1 MRGTRAA
8 SVSRL
13 DIDLYVILDRTASL
27 GRDLRDILEGVIR
40 GGGRIVQFREKEWP
54 SRQCLPLLEDLR
66 RRAKSAGVS
75 FVVNDRL
82 DLALAVEADGFHTGQ
97 DDLPAPLARRL
108 IPPSMFLGVSTH
120 SLEQAR
126 TAQADGAD
134 YVAVG
139 SIFPT
144 ATKPEFQLVGLDLL
158 RAARHAVTAPLI
170 AIGGI
175 TPDNAP
181 EAIRAGADGVA
192 VISAVCGAPD
202 PTLAT
207 RLFLDRI
214 RAAKSAPK
222 AVRTPLTERGEGL

>member
-1 MRGTRAA
+1 MGKA
-8 SVSRL
+8 SRL
-13 DIDLYVILDRTASL
+13 EIDLYVILDRAASR
-27 GRDLRDILEGVIR
+27 GRDLREVLDGVIA

-54 SRQCLPLLEDLR
+54 SRHCLPLLQDLR
-66 RRAKSAGVS
+66 RQARSAGVS

-82 DLALAVEADGFHTGQ
+82 DLALAVEADGFHVGQ

-108 IPPSMFLGVSTH
+108 LPSSMFLGVSTH
-120 SLEQAR
+120 SVADARQA
-126 TAQADGAD
+126 QQDGAD

-144 ATKPEFQLVGLDLL
+144 ATKPEFQLVGLDLIR
-158 RAARHAVTAPLI
+158 RARPVVTAPLV

-175 TPDNAP
+175 TPDNAA

-202 PTLAT
+202 PAQAT
-207 RLFLDRI
+207 RLLLERI
-214 RAAKSAPK
+214 
-222 AVRTPLTERGEGL
+222 RTPLTERGQQL